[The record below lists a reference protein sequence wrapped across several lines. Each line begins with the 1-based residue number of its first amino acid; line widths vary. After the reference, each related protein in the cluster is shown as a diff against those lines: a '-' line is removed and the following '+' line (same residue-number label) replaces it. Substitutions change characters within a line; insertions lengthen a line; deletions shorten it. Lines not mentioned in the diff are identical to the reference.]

1 VAAYSGPVSTA
12 DIDPD
17 TGVEGNSRLTALN
30 GMVLLILLA
39 VEGFTILSVRQF
51 ITLHV
56 YLGVLLV
63 GPVLLKTAS
72 TGYRILRY
80 YSRAQPYLDK
90 GPPHPILRI
99 LGPVVILTSLAVI
112 GTGIGLIYTGPD
124 HRDPLLTLHKASFI
138 VWFVAMAVHVLSH
151 LIGGVRTTWQELT
164 DPRPTPVV
172 RHRRWRVLAIGLSLL
187 AGVGLA
193 SALLPSAS
201 SWTNHRSDRIVQ
213 HDDR

>member
-1 VAAYSGPVSTA
+1 MSTA

-17 TGVEGNSRLTALN
+17 AGVEGNSRLTALN
-30 GMVLLILLA
+30 GMILLVLLA

-72 TGYRILRY
+72 TGYRFTRY
-80 YSRAQPYLDK
+80 YARSRPYLDK

-138 VWFVAMAVHVLSH
+138 VWFVAMTIHVLGH
-151 LIGGVRTTWQELT
+151 LAEGVRTTWQELN
-164 DPRPTPVV
+164 DPRSMPVV
-172 RHRRWRVLAIGLSLL
+172 RHRRWRTLAVGLSLL

-193 SALLPSAS
+193 SALLPSAA

-213 HDDR
+213 PDR

>member
-1 VAAYSGPVSTA
+1 MSTA

-30 GMVLLILLA
+30 GMILLILLA

-72 TGYRILRY
+72 TGYRFVRY
-80 YSRAQPYLDK
+80 YTQAQPYLDK

-112 GTGIGLIYTGPD
+112 GTGIGLIYTRPD
-124 HRDPLLTLHKASFI
+124 HHDPLLTLHKASFI
-138 VWFVAMAVHVLSH
+138 VWFVAMSVHVLGH
-151 LIGGVRTTWQELT
+151 VLEGARTTWQELT

-172 RHRRWRVLAIGLSLL
+172 RRRRWRALAVGLSLL

-201 SWTNHRSDRIVQ
+201 SWTNHRTDGIAR

>member
-1 VAAYSGPVSTA
+1 MSTA
-12 DIDPD
+12 DTDPD
-17 TGVEGNSRLTALN
+17 TGVEGNSRLTAVN
-30 GMVLLILLA
+30 GIILLILLA

-51 ITLHV
+51 ITLHI

-72 TGYRILRY
+72 TCYRFIRY
-80 YSRAQPYLDK
+80 YGRSRPYLDK

-138 VWFVAMAVHVLSH
+138 VWFVAMTIHVLGH
-151 LIGGVRTTWQELT
+151 LVEGVRTTWQELS
-164 DPRPTPVV
+164 DRRVTPVQ
-172 RHRRWRVLAIGLSLL
+172 RHRRWRTLALALSLL

-201 SWTNHRSDRIVQ
+201 SWTNHRSDSIVG
-213 HDDR
+213 HEDR

>member
-1 VAAYSGPVSTA
+1 M
-12 DIDPD
+12 I
-17 TGVEGNSRLTALN
+17 
-30 GMVLLILLA
+30 LLILLA

-72 TGYRILRY
+72 TGYRFMRY
-80 YSRAQPYLDK
+80 YARARPYLDK

-112 GTGIGLIYTGPD
+112 GTGIGLIHTGPD

-138 VWFVAMAVHVLSH
+138 VWFVMMAIHVVGH
-151 LIGGVRTTWQELT
+151 VFEGAQTTWQELS
-164 DPRPTPVV
+164 DPRQLPVV
-172 RHRRWRVLAIGLSLL
+172 RRRRWRTLAVGLSLL

-213 HDDR
+213 HEDR